1 MDKRIKD
8 ILTSSELEQI
18 HKLNKSI
25 MGATSKKEIQD
36 YKGDI
41 DHIIEKAK
49 NRFFVKKKSKQR
61 FKNKITK
68 WIVISKKISF
78 LDQHIGLTILNL
90 IVKKI
95 YGNLYCYTDSPATYV
110 HIFSNLCVNQVRKL

>member
-49 NRFFVKKKSKQR
+49 NRFFREKEIEAKVQK
-61 FKNKITK
+61 
-68 WIVISKKISF
+68 
-78 LDQHIGLTILNL
+78 
-90 IVKKI
+90 
-95 YGNLYCYTDSPATYV
+95 
-110 HIFSNLCVNQVRKL
+110 